1 MDRRRMYDRQQSS
14 TGTPTSPSS
23 PVTSMSP
30 LNRHAR
36 AGSTGSAAFNL
47 GRGQSTAQK
56 AAAQRLAQVMSNQ
69 TIEEEEDDDDM
80 PLDYSAIS
88 GTRSI
93 GLGGGGRAVR
103 PRSPMNVKSTQEQP
117 PAARSRSPMTVR
129 STPDQPPS
137 ARSRSPMTFRSGQD
151 QPPSAR
157 SRSPAPAPVSVRSV
171 QEQPQSLRT
180 VSSVRSSFSGNAA
193 EQTPPRIATN
203 VNQGEQQPPSARSTT
218 SNRTFDMSP
227 SARSLANSR
236 SSQSSIVNN
245 DQPPSARANSGRP
258 GGLSKV
264 VPLVPSSVPITLR
277 PTSSVTIPPSESL
290 TDLNKKDRR
299 LSLDLGSMKVRENAN
314 QQQRPTSELEDEL
327 DMLQEENDNLIE
339 KLRLAEER
347 CEEAESRVKQL
358 EQQIVNLRDG
368 VTMEARLLSRK
379 EAALQQ
385 KEAFLKNSSKDPYH
399 GSPHGIKTH
408 QTDAEEAISA
418 LEKLRLITQRMILT
432 PEEME
437 EVVLKRCWL
446 ARYWNLCLKHGI
458 HAEIAEAKWNYWS
471 TFSPNPVDVVLAAG
485 AKAKEEANL
494 DLEDTEDQRDPNDLS
509 GEGNVESMLFVEQGL
524 RELASLKV
532 EEALAVALA
541 QHRRPSTLKAGFS
554 DHLKLPVEGH
564 CDAFQL
570 SEEEAEDVIFKQAW
584 LTYIWRRAKRHEI
597 EPEIADERLQY
608 WISHDSTTPSSQ
620 DAVDVE
626 RGLAEI
632 RKLGIETQLWDES
645 RKELELDIDNSKPGR
660 SDF

>member
-1 MDRRRMYDRQQSS
+1 MYDRQQSS

-236 SSQSSIVNN
+236 SSQSSNVNN

-327 DMLQEENDNLIE
+327 
-339 KLRLAEER
+339 RLAEER

-358 EQQIVNLRDG
+358 EQQ
-368 VTMEARLLSRK
+368 
-379 EAALQQ
+379 
-385 KEAFLKNSSKDPYH
+385 AFLKNSSKDPYH